1 MVIWLKKTDGSCVRL
16 TDPWKPKI
24 HIGGSFRDLLDLAC
38 RPGLENAIFVERY
51 EKAGDRERSRVLE
64 VEVDGDQEAVGLA
77 RKLEQFGRYS
87 KFRFY
92 DIDVPLPQM
101 YLYRKGL
108 FPLAFVEAEET
119 SRGVSW
125 ALKDSRESIDYQLP
139 PLKQISFEI
148 KTEKIRK
155 IRSFEDKL
163 ASFHFSRD
171 EKEIL
176 ALDSGNEIDKI
187 LGLVEAFRVEDPDVI
202 MTHGGDSFIFPYLA
216 RRAQELGILDQLILG
231 RDVSPLRVYEVQG
244 HSYFSYGKILYRE
257 TAARL
262 LGRLHVDQNNA
273 YVSADCGL
281 EGLFEVSRTCIMPI
295 QRASRATIGT
305 NMTSLQL
312 YHAVKRDVLIPWNKN
327 QPEELKNSGEL
338 VTADRGGFIYQ
349 PEIGIHDHVGE
360 LDFACLAEDSVVET
374 RKGKKYVVDVSE
386 YDEVFTPFGW
396 QRVSTVHKYRI
407 KGKVFRLTLE
417 DGKTVTCTARH
428 KFPVLIKDSLEERRS
443 NDIRLG
449 SRLIVADNLQVFQ
462 ENELA
467 CIFGA
472 FTAEG
477 SSIRSDYQ
485 YFDKPR
491 NKKRISHQYKIQF
504 DIGEQETDFR
514 DFIVNTLSRI
524 YQGIHFYERRKKG
537 ERCLSI
543 SISQKAIVN
552 DFLSKYNSFIAN
564 HDLTLD
570 EKASFLR
577 GFFEGDGSV
586 NTRRNTIQCNQ
597 SIVNTEKL
605 EIVYKYL
612 RELNIKNRVGTYNYA
627 YSTNPTLF
635 LELSGLEA
643 HVRYYTQVGFISKNK
658 EEKLRQ
664 IMLTR
669 IRKAQHYNNPRF
681 GVYVKARK
689 NNALSFLREA
699 LVINKE
705 IIDYDDYVYDITLEW
720 EEFPYYF
727 ANGILTHNSLYPTL
741 MTQKNLSGETVNCTC
756 CPDSANRV
764 PELGFNICERWAG
777 IVPLSL
783 KILLDKRARYKI
795 AKKTVKDEELKGLY
809 DQRQAALKWILVCC
823 LPSES
828 PVLISQNGE
837 ISYQQIGKV
846 VDQQLGDDAGVFD
859 CRQELYVAGVDK
871 NLKSKFCRVSKLIK
885 TPSPEKLLTVRM
897 DDGRQ
902 VKCTANHSFY
912 VLRSGRLVEINAE
925 NLSKGDLVPVAKR
938 IVHNTTVS
946 RLDLLERVRQEI
958 GQTESDLWR
967 AKTESL
973 RAVVN
978 SSSSTLQVVLKNEG
992 RHIQNLEAWRESG
1005 ILPFRDIDLLSLPEQ
1020 SSDIIIGR
1028 GRRAGGHVAWL
1039 PASLDLDEDLG
1050 FFLGFYVADGSA
1062 GENFIR
1068 LDVGGNESEI
1078 VDHLTDIIKTK
1089 FGLTARLYK
1098 ESKAN
1103 MFVLQVNSVSL
1114 VHILNRIFELPSS
1127 SATGKLKVPPLLFNA
1142 SQEAILGFI
1151 SGLVAGDG
1159 SVNKDR
1165 DHISIA
1171 THSYDFAVQIG
1182 YLALHLGIPFNII
1195 KGKRLHRIYFVG
1207 PNGLRPFKE
1216 LFLKKKHRTRF
1227 ETIRTSCH
1235 AHCRHAIF
1243 EMFPVEQSGLK
1254 EIATLTRTVRTTR
1267 IEGRVRVCPERARRS
1282 LQRIAGNPHSS
1293 RLRESHSRIM
1303 KLLDSDIGFVAVK
1316 EIEQTESS
1324 SPFVYC
1330 FEISDDENF
1339 PAFFTGTGGVLVH
1352 NSFGYLG
1359 FKNARFGK
1367 IDAHIATCAFSRK
1380 VLGEASAIAEARGFK
1395 LVHGIV
1401 DSFWLRKPEAT
1412 REEYEEL
1419 CRIIREKL
1427 GLPISF
1433 EGTYKW
1439 IVFLSSKT
1447 DSKVGV
1453 LNRYYGIF
1461 EDGTLKIRGID
1472 LRRHDTPDVVRKCQR
1487 NMLDIFT
1494 GARDS
1499 GEFRLLI
1506 PKALRVLERFVGLV
1520 RERKIPLEDLVI
1532 VRNLSKNPD
1541 EYTHQV
1547 PQAIA
1552 ARHLVAQGGSVHA
1565 GQQVSYILTSD
1576 QTRTALPPEVAGEGT
1591 VYDSERYVDLLCSS
1605 AANLL
1610 LPLGYDAKY
1619 LRSLFGGSGR
1629 YEVAAPKIS

>member
-1 MVIWLKKTDGSCVRL
+1 MHLGWILDLYHKPGQMVVWLKKTDGKCVKL
-16 TDPWKPKI
+16 TDKWKPRI
-24 HIGGSFRDLLDLAC
+24 HVGGDYRELIDLAC
-38 RPGLENAIFVERY
+38 KSYVENSIFVDKFER
-51 EKAGDRERSRVLE
+51 AGDIEKSRVLE
-64 VEVDGDQEAVGLA
+64 VVVENDEQAAKLA
-77 RKLEQFGRYS
+77 QRIQRESSYS
-87 KFRFY
+87 HFRIY
-92 DIDVPLPQM
+92 DVDVPSPQI
-101 YLYRKGL
+101 YLYQKDL
-108 FPLAFVEAEET
+108 FPLALVEAEEKDEKIEWT
-119 SRGVSW
+119 LR
-125 ALKDSRESIDYQLP
+125 DSRKTIDYKLP
-139 PLKQISFEI
+139 PLREIKLEI
-148 KTEKIRK
+148 KTRKNKRIRT
-155 IRSFEDKL
+155 FEDEL
-163 ASFHFSRD
+163 DSLSIITDR
-171 EKEIL
+171 EETL
-176 ALDSGNEIDKI
+176 VLDSGSEEEKLLSLVETFNEID
-187 LGLVEAFRVEDPDVI
+187 PDIVV
-202 MTHGGDSFIFPYLA
+202 TEGGDSFIFPYLA
-216 RRAQELGILDQLILG
+216 RRAYKNGMLNRLLLG
-231 RDVSPLRVYEVQG
+231 RDPSPLRVYEVQG

-262 LGRLHVDQNNA
+262 LGRLHIDQRNA

-295 QRASRATIGT
+295 QKASRATIGT

-338 VTADRGGFIYQ
+338 VMADRGGFIYEPQ
-349 PEIGIHDHVGE
+349 IGIHDHVGE
-360 LDFACLAEDSVVET
+360 LDFA
-374 RKGKKYVVDVSE
+374 
-386 YDEVFTPFGW
+386 
-396 QRVSTVHKYRI
+396 
-407 KGKVFRLTLE
+407 
-417 DGKTVTCTARH
+417 
-428 KFPVLIKDSLEERRS
+428 
-443 NDIRLG
+443 
-449 SRLIVADNLQVFQ
+449 
-462 ENELA
+462 
-467 CIFGA
+467 
-472 FTAEG
+472 
-477 SSIRSDYQ
+477 
-485 YFDKPR
+485 
-491 NKKRISHQYKIQF
+491 
-504 DIGEQETDFR
+504 
-514 DFIVNTLSRI
+514 
-524 YQGIHFYERRKKG
+524 
-537 ERCLSI
+537 
-543 SISQKAIVN
+543 
-552 DFLSKYNSFIAN
+552 
-564 HDLTLD
+564 
-570 EKASFLR
+570 
-577 GFFEGDGSV
+577 
-586 NTRRNTIQCNQ
+586 
-597 SIVNTEKL
+597 
-605 EIVYKYL
+605 
-612 RELNIKNRVGTYNYA
+612 
-627 YSTNPTLF
+627 
-635 LELSGLEA
+635 
-643 HVRYYTQVGFISKNK
+643 
-658 EEKLRQ
+658 
-664 IMLTR
+664 
-669 IRKAQHYNNPRF
+669 
-681 GVYVKARK
+681 
-689 NNALSFLREA
+689 
-699 LVINKE
+699 
-705 IIDYDDYVYDITLEW
+705 
-720 EEFPYYF
+720 
-727 ANGILTHNSLYPTL
+727 SLYPTL
-741 MTQKNLSGETVNCTC
+741 MTKMNLSGETVNCTC

-764 PELGFNICERWAG
+764 PELEFNICERSVG

-795 AKKTVKDEELKGLY
+795 AKKTVVDEELKTLY
-809 DQRQAALKWILVCC
+809 DRRQAALKWILVCC
-823 LPSES
+823 LPPES

-837 ISYQQIGKV
+837 IGYQQIGKV
-846 VDQQLGDDAGVFD
+846 VDQQLGDDVGVFE
-859 CRQELYVAGVDK
+859 CHQELYVAGVDK

-946 RLDLLERVRQEI
+946 RLDLLERVRHEI

-967 AKTESL
+967 AESDSF
-973 RAVVN
+973 RAVVK

-992 RHIQNLEAWRESG
+992 RHIQNLETWRESG
-1005 ILPFRDIDLLSLPEQ
+1005 IIPFRYLDLLSLPEQ
-1020 SSDIIIGR
+1020 SSDTIIGC

-1235 AHCRHAIF
+1235 ADCRHAIF

-1254 EIATLTRTVRTTR
+1254 EIATLTRTVRTPR
-1267 IEGRVRVCPERARRS
+1267 LEGRVRVCPERARRS

-1316 EIEQTESS
+1316 EIEKIESS
-1324 SPFVYC
+1324 SRFVYC

-1380 VLGEASAIAEARGFK
+1380 VLKQAVALAEAHGFQ

-1401 DSFWLRKPEAT
+1401 DSMWLRKPSAT
-1412 REEYEEL
+1412 AEEYEEL
-1419 CRIIREKL
+1419 CTEISREL
-1427 GLPISF
+1427 NLPISF
-1433 EGTYKW
+1433 EGIYKW
-1439 IVFLSSKT
+1439 VVFLNSKI
-1447 DSKVGV
+1447 DPRVPV

-1461 EDGTLKIRGID
+1461 QDGTVKVRGID
-1472 LRRHDTPDVVRKCQR
+1472 LRRHDTPGIVRQCQEE
-1487 NMLDIFT
+1487 MLQVFSK
-1494 GARDS
+1494 ANNS
-1499 GEFRLLI
+1499 SEFKLLI
-1506 PKALRVLERFVGLV
+1506 PKALNVLERYAILL
-1520 RERKIPLEDLVI
+1520 RKRNVPLEDLAI
-1532 VRNLSKNPD
+1532 EKNLSKDPG
-1541 EYTHQV
+1541 EYMHKV

-1552 ARHLVAQGGSVHA
+1552 ARHLVKEGGTVHA
-1565 GQQVSYILTSD
+1565 GQRVNYILTHD
-1576 QTRTALPPEVAGEGT
+1576 WAGVREKLALPPELADENT
-1591 VYDSERYVDLLCSS
+1591 VYDSERYIDLLCSS
-1605 AANLL
+1605 ATNLL
-1610 LPLGYDAKY
+1610 LPMGHTTKS
-1619 LRSLFGGSGR
+1619 LRSMLQH
-1629 YEVAAPKIS
+1629 